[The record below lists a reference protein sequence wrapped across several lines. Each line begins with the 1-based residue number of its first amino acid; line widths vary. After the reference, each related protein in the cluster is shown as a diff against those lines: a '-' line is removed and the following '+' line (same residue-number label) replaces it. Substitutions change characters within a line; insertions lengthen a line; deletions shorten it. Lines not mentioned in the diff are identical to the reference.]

1 MIGLSFLEVNKSLV
15 TPFYMNETTYATS
28 YSMHYRTRYRTSWSQ
43 VFIETNTSILATSD
57 NNELLLHIHIKYRMD
72 DAG

>member
-1 MIGLSFLEVNKSLV
+1 MYV
-15 TPFYMNETTYATS
+15 TS
-28 YSMHYRTRYRTSWSQ
+28 YSMHCRTRYWTSWSQ

-57 NNELLLHIHIKYRMD
+57 NSELLFHTHKDYQMD